1 MHEGTVAATG
11 PNHPNSRCARQ
22 FSLVLSSPLEPSRT
36 VAFRDRP
43 HIAIGSDLEIVP
55 NSAPTSAIGLL
66 DLPADHHA
74 LQPEPHWQRE
84 R

>member
-1 MHEGTVAATG
+1 MHEGTVTATG
-11 PNHPNSRCARQ
+11 PNPPEQPVRSTVQSC
-22 FSLVLSSPLEPSRT
+22 PLEPSRT

-66 DLPADHHA
+66 DLPTDHHA
-74 LQPEPHWQRE
+74 LQTKPHWQRE